1 MEVVVGRILRP
12 HGIKGEAVVE
22 VRTDDPAG
30 RFIPGAVFGTEPAS
44 AGPLTVRS
52 VRPHQ
57 GRLLVRFREASD
69 RGQVE
74 ALREIKL
81 LVEVQDEAA
90 AGEDYYYDHQLIGLT
105 VLTGAGTAVGEV
117 TEVIHLPGH
126 DLLAIRR
133 SDSVAGTDVLIP
145 FVHEIVP
152 TVDLANRLVVVQPPP
167 GLLDPDQAAAAQPAE
182 PVPDRLKN
190 RG

>member
-1 MEVVVGRILRP
+1 MEVVVGRIRRA

-30 RFIPGAVFGTEPAS
+30 RFVPGAIFATEPTS

-57 GRLLVRFREASD
+57 GRLLVRFEEVSE

-74 ALREIKL
+74 ALRGVKL
-81 LVEVQDEAA
+81 VVEVPDDEPAD
-90 AGEDYYYDHQLIGLT
+90 GEGYYDQQLIGLAA
-105 VLTGAGTAVGEV
+105 VTGDGAAVGQV
-117 TEVIHLPGH
+117 TAVIHLPGH
-126 DLLAIRR
+126 DLLAVRR
-133 SDSVAGTDVLIP
+133 GDAGAGADVLIP
-145 FVHEIVP
+145 FVREIVP
-152 TVDLANRLVVVQPPP
+152 TVDLANRLIVVQPPP
-167 GLLDPDQAAAAQPAE
+167 GLLDPGEAPPAHSGT
-182 PVPDRLKN
+182 PAPSRLN

>member
-1 MEVVVGRILRP
+1 MEAVVGRILRA

-22 VRTDDPAG
+22 VRTDDPAE
-30 RFIPGAVFGTEPAS
+30 RFVPGAVFGTEPAS

-57 GRLLVRFREASD
+57 GRLLVRFGEASD

-74 ALREIKL
+74 ALRGIKL
-81 LVEVQDEAA
+81 LVEVPDGEPAD
-90 AGEDYYYDHQLIGLT
+90 GEDYYDQQLIGLA
-105 VLTGAGTAVGEV
+105 VVTGEGAAVGEV

-126 DLLAIRR
+126 DLLAVRR
-133 SDSVAGTDVLIP
+133 GGSAAGPDVLIP

-152 TVDLANRLVVVQPPP
+152 TVDLANRLVVVKPPP
-167 GLLDPDQAAAAQPAE
+167 GLLDPEQAAPPQPGE
-182 PVPDRLKN
+182 PAPDRSKN